1 MRASATIIFFF
12 VVSVAF
18 TVGAVRSSVESQE
31 AILTEGDFAAAME
44 EMDYVSGDV
53 ELHIDAKYWG
63 DLGTDTDAMKALLEQ
78 VRTFWV
84 AREVQ
89 GAIDFTEQALAATAA
104 LSRASGTG
112 DGGQADQAFSDLKAT
127 CRSCHREFRER
138 TEDGGYR
145 IKPGG

>member
-1 MRASATIIFFF
+1 MRASGTIILFF

-18 TVGAVRSSVESQE
+18 TLGAVRSSVEYQE
-31 AILTEGDFAAAME
+31 AIVTEADFAAAME
-44 EMDYVSGDV
+44 EMDYVSGDA

-63 DLGTDTDAMKALLEQ
+63 DLGTDTDAMKVLLEQ

-84 AREVQ
+84 AREVR

-112 DGGQADQAFSDLKAT
+112 DGGQADQAFSDLSAT